1 MRVQTSSSSSGR
13 RAGSSR
19 YRTRAP
25 TSQVDESLFGTPKPV
40 PSSAGMNGNPG
51 IKTRDQSHS
60 APFRTSQ
67 PAEMVH
73 IITKDLIRDLKV
85 RSKDP
90 SGLSV
95 ILSPTEI
102 KRITSASRVLTKEE
116 REAMMESQHRQWETA
131 MEAAKEKKEQIHQAD
146 MSRKKNEALTELEV
160 EARDRAKYL
169 LERANAMKMEQE
181 DEIKRLNE
189 MILGAQCHMVRDAQI
204 LEKKQVQAELAEEE
218 KRLDVMMELD
228 RRKAIEAQQQI
239 DELRKQQMIDGKQ
252 QILNQ
257 ISERLEERLQQ
268 DALKAQERQEV
279 LENLEKMQLE
289 ELQALE
295 RKMEEQRHLQEEIM
309 KINAEML
316 QAKEQKKEEEKLADI
331 RAMEYTQKKME
342 REAEYEA
349 EQRRIKKEKE
359 KEVARLRALQE
370 RESDYK
376 AEQDEL
382 RARRNQEAAERE
394 WRRKEKEQAEKKAQ
408 EEAMLKA
415 ARLEQVVR
423 KEHLLSIEAGRE
435 RAEFERLLKEQQ
447 KAITKQQEEEERQRE
462 KALHHA
468 NAVRQQVKEQ
478 ELLAIAK
485 RREIFKEKNRLDEE
499 ARQTRIRL
507 DEIKE
512 KKLRELRAVGLPEK
526 YCNEVERKL
535 HTLAH

>member
-1 MRVQTSSSSSGR
+1 QQQTSSSSSGR

-25 TSQVDESLFGTPKPV
+25 TSQVDESLFGTPKP
-40 PSSAGMNGNPG
+40 SAGMNGNPG

-289 ELQALE
+289 ELCLSL
-295 RKMEEQRHLQEEIM
+295 HLQEEIM